1 MEAYQKN
8 ILNFKIKCFEAI
20 NMKYATNDLKLCRS
34 SPNHLRLRNM
44 SLTTLKLCRSS
55 LNHPSLRNMPL
66 TTFKLC
72 ILSPNYPK

>member
-44 SLTTLKLCRSS
+44 SFTTLKLCRSS
-55 LNHPSLRNMPL
+55 LNNPESRDTQLKTL
-66 TTFKLC
+66 E
-72 ILSPNYPK
+72 S